1 MREYEDPSQL
11 SRGRLVTGATLFPY
25 PDRAQAL
32 RGSGRLQKTYK
43 LLNGCLLYTSDAADE

>member
-25 PDRAQAL
+25 PDRRSRCAAPQAAEDL
-32 RGSGRLQKTYK
+32 
-43 LLNGCLLYTSDAADE
+43 

>member
-25 PDRAQAL
+25 PDRGAGAARLRQAAEDL
-32 RGSGRLQKTYK
+32 
-43 LLNGCLLYTSDAADE
+43 